1 MCIRDR
7 GYAQASQQRLS
18 EYAMELY
25 ENYADSPVK
34 AFAVGRGWGD
44 MAQAMPLSG
53 LLTNLQEAA
62 EKFAKENE
70 VQ

>member
-1 MCIRDR
+1 
-7 GYAQASQQRLS
+7 
-18 EYAMELY
+18 MELY

-44 MAQAMPLSG
+44 LAQAMPLSG
-53 LLTNLQEAA
+53 LLTTLQEAA